1 MLWGGGWGTGSRS
14 RILQLTFPLSPFLG
28 ECVMACDTPP
38 REHGCQ
44 GNVYTRYTFVT
55 CHVSDTLFPGWV
67 FLAQVWAGSGFGPL
81 PLCLVNRITVAP
93 GRSVHS
99 GEDKSPLQGGW
110 DPHGKAQA
118 PATAGI

>member
-1 MLWGGGWGTGSRS
+1 
-14 RILQLTFPLSPFLG
+14 
-28 ECVMACDTPP
+28 MACDTPP

-99 GEDKSPLQGGW
+99 GEDKPPLQGGW